1 MPEGTSI
8 GKINDL
14 AFRIV
19 LIPVFGIIIPI
30 ITKMTAGKDLSHWM
44 LKLAYLYTIGIA
56 FIIWQGNRYL
66 WFSLNSY
73 FNWFN
78 KPVKRLV
85 ALVLSICLFTVPLSI
100 VLHIGWYNLFNNGV
114 IEWHVVYF
122 STSIILVCVV
132 FIAHTY
138 ETVFLVKISESEKI
152 RNEKLERA
160 KSEAELEALKSQVDP
175 HFIFNS
181 LNTLSYLIETKKDK
195 ALEFNDNLADVYRYL
210 LQNKERNFI
219 PLNEEIDFLVKYFSL
234 LKIRF
239 EGAIQLNVAV
249 EEAKAEQFYIP
260 PISLQLL
267 AENAIKHNEFSSRH
281 PLTIDIALDGEELKI
296 VNNASKKEIMKK
308 TSKIGLSNLHNRY
321 KLLMDKDIIISQTE
335 KEFTVILP
343 LLKVG

>member
-1 MPEGTSI
+1 MHRETNI
-8 GKINDL
+8 AKINDL

-19 LIPVFGIIIPI
+19 LVPAFGILIPL
-30 ITKMTAGKDLSHWM
+30 ITKMTAGKNFSHWQ

-66 WFSLNSY
+66 WFSLNAY

-85 ALVLSICLFTVPLSI
+85 ALVLSICIFTIPVSI
-100 VLHIGWYNLFNNGV
+100 ILHVGWYNLFNHGL
-114 IEWHVVYF
+114 IEWNTIYF

-138 ETVFLVKISESEKI
+138 ETVFLVKISESEMI

-195 ALEFNDNLADVYRYL
+195 ALEFNGNLADVYRYL

-219 PLNEEIDFLVKYFSL
+219 PLAEEIQFLSKYFSL

-239 EGAIQLNVAV
+239 EDAIQLDIIVN
-249 EEAKAEQFYIP
+249 KTIQDGFCIP

-267 AENAIKHNEFSSRH
+267 VENAIKHNEFSHRN
-281 PLTIDIALDGEELKI
+281 PLLITITQQDEELKI
-296 VNNASKKEIMKK
+296 VNKIAKKELIKK
-308 TSKIGLSNLHNRY
+308 SSRIGLNNLRNRY
-321 KLLMDKDIIISQTE
+321 KLLMDKEIIITE
-335 KEFTVILP
+335 TVKNFTVILP
-343 LLKVG
+343 LLKIM